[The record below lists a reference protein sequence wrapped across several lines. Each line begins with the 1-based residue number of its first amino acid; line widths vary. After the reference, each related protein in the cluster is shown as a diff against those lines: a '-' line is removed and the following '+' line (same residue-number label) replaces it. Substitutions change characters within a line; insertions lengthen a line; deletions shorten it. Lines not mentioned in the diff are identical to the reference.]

1 MDISGEHIVLLG
13 DSVFDNKS
21 YVGSTPDVIT
31 HLKEMS
37 PPGWDATLCAIDG
50 DTTSGI
56 KKQIR
61 RVPNNASCLFLSVGG
76 NDALMNV
83 NLLYN
88 QESIGIYLLSELAV
102 IADAFRSNY
111 LAAVNLLTAVRKPI
125 YLFTIYNGN
134 LEPDIATAAK
144 SAVAVFND
152 KIYSVANELHLP
164 VIELR
169 RICNQP
175 EDYANPIE
183 PSGIGG
189 KKIAQAILDA
199 IYRRQKYL
207 KMRKGGL

>member
-13 DSVFDNKS
+13 DSILDNKN
-21 YVGSTPDVIT
+21 YVGSDPDVLT
-31 HLKEMS
+31 HLKEMIPS
-37 PPGWDATLCAIDG
+37 GWKATLCAVDG
-50 DTTSGI
+50 ETTSGI
-56 KKQIR
+56 KKQIK
-61 RVPNNASCLFLSVGG
+61 RVPANATHLFLSVGG
-76 NDALMNV
+76 NDALMNA

-88 QESIGIYLLSELAV
+88 QESIGIFLLRELAMV
-102 IADAFRSNY
+102 ADAFRSSY
-111 LAAVNLLTAVRKPI
+111 LSAVNLLTALRKPI

-134 LEPDIATAAK
+134 LEPDIEAAAK

-189 KKIAQAILDA
+189 KKIAQAILNA

-207 KMRKGGL
+207 NTRKGRL